1 MASGEPLL
9 VLASGSPR
17 RRELLAQLGVSFEVR
32 VADVDE
38 SPLPGEQADD
48 LVRRLAALKAQ
59 TVLAAAP
66 EADVVVL
73 AADTVVVVDGVV
85 LGKPVDADDA
95 TRMLGLLSGRAHTVL
110 TGVAV
115 ARRATGLVVE
125 VEATKVTF
133 RDLTDADIAAY
144 VATGEP
150 LDKAGAYG
158 IQGAAGS
165 FVAGIEGN
173 KDNVI
178 GLGLATT
185 TRLLAHPT

>member
-1 MASGEPLL
+1 MASGQPLL

-38 SPLPGEQADD
+38 SPRPGEQADD
-48 LVRRLAALKAQ
+48 LVRRLAASKAQ

-66 EADVVVL
+66 EVDVVVL

-133 RDLTDADIAAY
+133 RDLTDAAIAAY

-158 IQGAAGS
+158 IQGAAGT

-178 GLGLATT
+178 GLGLTTT
-185 TRLLAHPT
+185 TRLLAAAG

>member
-17 RRELLAQLGVSFEVR
+17 RRELLAQLGVPFVVR

-38 SPLPGEQADD
+38 SPRPGERATD
-48 LVRRLAALKAQ
+48 LVRRLAAAKAQ
-59 TVLAAAP
+59 AVLAAAP
-66 EADVVVL
+66 EDDVVVL
-73 AADTVVVVDGVV
+73 GADTIVVVAGFV

-95 TRMLGLLSGRAHTVL
+95 TRMLGLLSGRTHTVL

-115 ARRATGLVVE
+115 ARRPGGAVEE
-125 VEATKVTF
+125 VEATEVTF
-133 RDLTDADIAAY
+133 RDLTDADVAAY

-158 IQGAAGS
+158 IQGAAEA
-165 FVAGIEGN
+165 FVVEIVGN

-185 TRLLAHPT
+185 TRLLAHAT